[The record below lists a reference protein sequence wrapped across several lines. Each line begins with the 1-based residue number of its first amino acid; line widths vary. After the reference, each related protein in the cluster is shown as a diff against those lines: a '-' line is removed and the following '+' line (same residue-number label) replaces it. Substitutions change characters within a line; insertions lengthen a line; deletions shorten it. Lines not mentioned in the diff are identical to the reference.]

1 MALYL
6 HKDDLKKIITHF
18 TIHDE
23 LPNSTNDDVNNNE
36 TPMKEFYIVVDD
48 NKRKNAI
55 ICDM

>member
-18 TIHDE
+18 SFKSE

-36 TPMKEFYIVVDD
+36 APMREYYIVVDD
-48 NKRKNAI
+48 SKRKNAT
-55 ICDM
+55 ICDT